1 MVAAAPPLVAS
12 LYRVE
17 VSGWDVDENFFVEK
31 TELQWGEET
40 GKRIRLSRHLRKGCI
55 VFVRLLQP
63 LSPTRG
69 YPIAYQ
75 AEPADSIAESANY
88 EYLLIQLHPRIS
100 RRRELLA

>member
-1 MVAAAPPLVAS
+1 MVLSAQLLVAS

-17 VSGWDVDENFFVEK
+17 VSGWDTNENFFVEK
-31 TELQWGEET
+31 TELQWDEGT
-40 GKRIRLSRHLRKGCI
+40 GKRVRLSRPLRRSSI

-75 AEPADSIAESANY
+75 AEPDDSAAEPVNY
-88 EYLLIQLHPRIS
+88 EYKLIQLHPRIS
-100 RRRELLA
+100 PRREMHA